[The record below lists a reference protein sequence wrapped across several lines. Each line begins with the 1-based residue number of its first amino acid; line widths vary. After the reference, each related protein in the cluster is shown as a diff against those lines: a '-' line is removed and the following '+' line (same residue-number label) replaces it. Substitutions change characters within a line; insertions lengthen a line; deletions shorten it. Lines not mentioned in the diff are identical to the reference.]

1 MRLLNYAIVAIVAL
15 FASCAPEPE
24 MPKDYPTLTSLDNTK
39 WYSYDNSD
47 VVFYDIYFEEG
58 TGHMDGFDSSDR
70 KNKISELG
78 FDYTFTPAHDGNDA
92 IVDVWFEDETRYGG
106 ILVPKGI
113 FQVSNIDVYL
123 IQLYQLDAEGKE
135 ILKDENGNYLSTLQ
149 MWME

>member
-1 MRLLNYAIVAIVAL
+1 MRLFNYAIVAIAAL
-15 FASCAPEPE
+15 FAACSSESE
-24 MPKDYPTLTSLDNTK
+24 ESKEYPALTSLDNTM
-39 WYSYDNSD
+39 WYSYENTD
-47 VVFYDIYFEEG
+47 VIFYDIYFEEG

-78 FDYTFTPAHDGNDA
+78 FDYTFTPAYDDNDA
-92 IVDVWFEDETRYGG
+92 IVDVWFEDERRYGG

-113 FQVSNIDVYL
+113 FQVSNKDVYI

-135 ILKDENGNYLSTLQ
+135 ILKDENGNYLSTIQ